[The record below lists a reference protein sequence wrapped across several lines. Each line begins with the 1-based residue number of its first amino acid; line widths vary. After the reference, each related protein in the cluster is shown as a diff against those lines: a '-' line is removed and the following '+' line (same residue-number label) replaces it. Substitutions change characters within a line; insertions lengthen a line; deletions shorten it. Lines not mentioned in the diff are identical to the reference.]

1 MFYYYFDLIL
11 YVSCVHKYLTIS
23 RWYFIAERG
32 LSRECRTPQLPDSEL
47 QKYMIRVVNDTASP
61 PNKKNPFATP
71 VSKQDQKKKLKIK
84 ATKKGKK
91 VQKTPP
97 LFIESD
103 LSDSEDSPSVLS
115 IQEPPRKRQKVQN
128 ELAQKSPTVPDVKA
142 INAMLIPL
150 PEIHTPAPVLL
161 NPPPEIRAPAPVK
174 VDLPS
179 ASYVSPSVEPSS
191 TEAATFSKNMVN
203 AHASYSNI
211 DFNST
216 LNLLAGVMFDSQHN
230 SWRAQ
235 EYDRRERELERR
247 EAELRRIAD
256 RSDFQ
261 SQLLSVFKQINS
273 TFR

>member
-11 YVSCVHKYLTIS
+11 YFSCVHKYLTKA

-32 LSRECRTPQLPDSEL
+32 LSRECRTPQLPDSQL
-47 QKYMIRVVNDTASP
+47 QKYMIRVVNETSSP
-61 PNKKNPFATP
+61 PNKKNPSATP
-71 VSKQDQKKKLKIK
+71 VKKQDQKKKLEIK
-84 ATKKGKK
+84 ATKKGR
-91 VQKTPP
+91 VQKPPP
-97 LFIESD
+97 LCIESD
-103 LSDSEDSPSVLS
+103 LSDSEDSLSVLS
-115 IQEPPRKRQKVQN
+115 IPEPPRKRQKVQK
-128 ELAQKSPTVPDVKA
+128 ELAQKNSAVADVKA
-142 INAMLIPL
+142 INAILIPP
-150 PEIHTPAPVLL
+150 PEIHAPAPVIL

-174 VDLPS
+174 IDLPS
-179 ASYVSPSVEPSS
+179 ASYVSPCVDPSS

-261 SQLLSVFKQINS
+261 SQFLSVFKQINS